1 MEDKSSGSSS
11 SESSSRSS
19 SEIITESSSE
29 VGNGP
34 NRLFISLLLGLAGLL
49 ILGVIAAGLVFATQ
63 QMAKPA
69 GSPTARVVAPGTL
82 VALTTA
88 TSENVPTLVPVIVGP
103 GTPGSTTGSGTPGS
117 GSTTGS
123 GTPGSGGT
131 GSGTVIPTLP
141 PGGAGVTV
149 IPVGPITGTVFPTMT
164 IVVTGTRV
172 VTPTAIVTGT
182 RVVTPTAIVTGT
194 RVLTPTTVV
203 TGTRVVTGTV
213 VPGGGTPAGGQL
225 PQTGM
230 GNEWLLLLAAA
241 LLVALIYVV
250 RRMRTSRT

>member
-1 MEDKSSGSSS
+1 MEDKSSSSSS

-19 SEIITESSSE
+19 SELITESSSE

-88 TSENVPTLVPVIVGP
+88 TPENVPTLVPVIVGP

-123 GTPGSGGT
+123 GTPGSGSTT
-131 GSGTVIPTLP
+131 GSGT
-141 PGGAGVTV
+141 
-149 IPVGPITGTVFPTMT
+149 PVPVQ
-164 IVVTGTRV
+164 R
-172 VTPTAIVTGT
+172 
-182 RVVTPTAIVTGT
+182 
-194 RVLTPTTVV
+194 
-203 TGTRVVTGTV
+203 
-213 VPGGGTPAGGQL
+213 
-225 PQTGM
+225 
-230 GNEWLLLLAAA
+230 LAR
-241 LLVALIYVV
+241 V
-250 RRMRTSRT
+250 RRVPVEPVQAPSFPLCRRVARA